1 MKALQREIWKW
12 WCSADE
18 VNQTHK
24 CRWSRGLFGGLF
36 LFFSKKAVE
45 QNDWP
50 NFSPATILHV
60 HTAPNHQQA
69 EPLEHMWGYVA
80 EVHGQTPNSAC
91 MNLSMVIWFMYISM
105 GERINV
111 KCRLKHMWHI
121 WSCDLLNLIIT
132 RGDLIHV
139 WCNQKCLQYSYWS
152 SGNLRIPKDSNPGRN
167 RFLVNFIYL
176 LFLHVIFIWFPH
188 LEIASV

>member
-12 WCSADE
+12 CCSADE

-50 NFSPATILHV
+50 NFSPDTILHV

-121 WSCDLLNLIIT
+121 WSVTYLTSLLPVVTEFMSGVT
-132 RGDLIHV
+132 RNVCSTVIEV
-139 WCNQKCLQYSYWS
+139 VET
-152 SGNLRIPKDSNPGRN
+152 SGFLRILIQEEIDFWSI
-167 RFLVNFIYL
+167 LFICCFCMSFSFGSL
-176 LFLHVIFIWFPH
+176 IWK
-188 LEIASV
+188 